1 MKASRPPANA
11 RAPWRAAAF
20 AALFGLLLATVL
32 FAPAR
37 WLAMALD
44 AGSGGRVQLVN
55 PHGTVWTGQADL
67 LLTGGP
73 GSRDQAALPQGVR
86 WRLAPTWTGG
96 PTLRLALHMPCC
108 TPEGITSRLRPVGG
122 GFEWTLEAGQSR
134 WPTAVLA
141 GLGTPWNTLQ
151 LDGELRLDSPGL
163 RVRWVQGRA
172 QLDGSLSVDAL
183 NLSSRLSTL
192 APLGSY
198 RLNLAAPDGNNTQ
211 LTLNTLNG
219 ALLLSGEGQWVG
231 GRLRFKGE
239 AQASEDHEA
248 ALSNLLN
255 IVGKRSG
262 RRSLIALG

>member
-1 MKASRPPANA
+1 MKAARPPATA
-11 RAPWRAAAF
+11 RAPWRAAAC
-20 AALFGLLLATVL
+20 AALLGLLLATVL

-44 AGSGGRVQLVN
+44 AGSGGRVQLAN
-55 PHGTVWTGQADL
+55 PRGTVWTGQADL

-96 PTLRLALHMPCC
+96 PALRLALHMPCC
-108 TPEGITSRLRPVGG
+108 TPEGVTSRLRPVAG

-151 LDGELRLDSPGL
+151 LAGELRLDSPGL
-163 RVRWVQGRA
+163 RVRWVQGRT
-172 QLDGSLSVDAL
+172 QLAGSLRVDAL
-183 NLSSRLSTL
+183 GLSSRLSTL

-198 RLNLAAPDGNNTQ
+198 RLTLAAPDGDNTQ
-211 LTLNTLNG
+211 LTLDTLNG
-219 ALLLSGEGQWVG
+219 ALVLTGEGQWVG

-239 AQASEDHEA
+239 AQASQDHEA

>member
-1 MKASRPPANA
+1 MSAG
-11 RAPWRAAAF
+11 RAPWRTATL
-20 AALFGLLLATVL
+20 AALFGLLLALVV

-37 WLAMALD
+37 WLGMALES
-44 AGSGGRVQLVN
+44 ASGGRVLLVN
-55 PHGTVWTGQADL
+55 PRGTLWTGEADV

-86 WRLAPTWTGG
+86 WQLQPDWSQGPAVRLVLQA
-96 PTLRLALHMPCC
+96 PCC
-108 TPEGITSRLRPVGG
+108 APEGLSSLLRPVAGG
-122 GFEWTLEAGQSR
+122 VEWTLASGQSR

-163 RVRWVQGRA
+163 QIRSVQGRT
-172 QLDGSLSVDAL
+172 QLDGSLQVDAL
-183 NLSSRLSTL
+183 GVSSRLSTL
-192 APLGSY
+192 EPLGSY
-198 RLNLAAPDGNNTQ
+198 RLTLAAPQGADLL
-211 LTLNTLNG
+211 LTLDT
-219 ALLLSGEGQWVG
+219 LSGPLNLRGEGRWVG
-231 GRLRFKGE
+231 RRLRFQGE

-262 RRSLIALG
+262 RRSLIVLG